1 MPALKV
7 IIFGASGA
15 VGKAAALEA
24 HRRGANVT
32 LALRDVSKTIAGLPD
47 LPRVKADLTDPAS
60 IREAIRTSG
69 ATTAFVYTMDGMEP
83 TFEALKESG
92 VDYVV
97 LLSSWTIY
105 PDDVEK
111 AATSHAIPAK
121 HAKAEIAL
129 KASGLK
135 YSAIRARY
143 FASNLV
149 FESAAIKKGQVD
161 ILNPDGV
168 NDYIAPEDIGTV
180 SGAKLFSEPEI
191 VPIIGA
197 KLLTEREAW
206 KIIAN
211 ELNCPIK
218 INEVDYD
225 EFVNGHNIPRHFAV
239 SLATGTTYPDEI
251 KYPLELRGV
260 GLENVRKYAGKD
272 PMTFEEWVKIHR
284 KEFLG

>member
-7 IIFGASGA
+7 IIFGANGA

-24 HRRGANVT
+24 HRKGASVT
-32 LALRDVSKTIAGLPD
+32 LALRDVFKTIAGLPD
-47 LPRVKADLTDPAS
+47 LPRVKADLTDPS
-60 IREAIRTSG
+60 SLREAIRTSG
-69 ATTAFVYTMDGMEP
+69 ATAAFVYTMNDMEP
-83 TFEALKESG
+83 AFEALKESG

-105 PDDVEK
+105 PNDVEK
-111 AATSHAIPAK
+111 AATSHAIPAR

-143 FASNLV
+143 FASNVV
-149 FESAAIKKGQVD
+149 FESAAVKKGQVD
-161 ILNPDGV
+161 VLNPDGV

-197 KLLTEREAW
+197 RLLTEREAW
-206 KIIAN
+206 RIIAN
-211 ELNCPIK
+211 ELDCPIK
-218 INEVDYD
+218 INELDYD
-225 EFVNGHNIPRHFAV
+225 EFVNRKGI
-239 SLATGTTYPDEI
+239 SLAIGTAYPDEI
-251 KYPLELRGV
+251 KYPLKLRPV
-260 GLENVRKYAGKD
+260 GLENVRKYAGRD

-284 KEFLG
+284 KEFLS